1 MLGPGI
7 SLAPAFIM
15 NPACTGYPAAQLV
28 DGKPGV
34 WYTEETTIKRGIIM
48 EETRSFGY
56 ICPKCGRAV
65 MARHSAF
72 SLAAAAAHIECPC
85 GQSDML
91 IETDGSRFR
100 LWVPCGLCGETH
112 QAECS
117 ADAVL
122 RGRGIGLACPKT
134 RQICCYV
141 GQEDQVSAQME
152 QLAVRAAKE
161 KAEDPEAFTDNI
173 IMYEVLSELKDIA
186 ARGGIRC
193 RCGSTRYGIQVHRDS
208 VDLCCQDCG
217 ASSSVCARS
226 SRSCA

>member
-1 MLGPGI
+1 
-7 SLAPAFIM
+7 
-15 NPACTGYPAAQLV
+15 
-28 DGKPGV
+28 
-34 WYTEETTIKRGIIM
+34 M

-186 ARGGIRC
+186 ARGGIAC
-193 RCGSTRYGIQVHRDS
+193 ACGSREYTMQVRRGAVDLTCAKCGGRLRLPAATDS
-208 VDLCCQDCG
+208 DLDDLCCRMTLTIPG
-217 ASSSVCARS
+217 R
-226 SRSCA
+226 